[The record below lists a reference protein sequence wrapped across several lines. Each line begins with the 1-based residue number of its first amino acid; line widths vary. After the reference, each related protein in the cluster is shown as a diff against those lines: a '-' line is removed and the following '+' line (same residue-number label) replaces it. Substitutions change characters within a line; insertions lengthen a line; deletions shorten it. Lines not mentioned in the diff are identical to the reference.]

1 MKKSFYTV
9 GSLVILLIAAFVFV
23 LVPVLAG
30 RNPGANIP
38 AFGKYEGTEIRY
50 GDSDFDNYLSNYAE
64 YYKQQGYDYS
74 KSYYSLF
81 RYAFNATVI
90 DLAATKEVQK
100 SGYTVPQSEVNR
112 ALMPYFLDENG
123 KFNSKAYKQADPVA
137 VADMQKEFR
146 KTLTKQRFTEDMFGG
161 VTPFGKETLYGLKV
175 SSKEFDFYDTMNKNN
190 RGFNMA
196 TFDMT
201 KYPNSEKV
209 AYGKNNSEK
218 FVKYDFSVI
227 TCADKSKADSVAKRI
242 ANNEITFADAIT
254 EYSQK
259 IYSTDSGKLTSTY
272 QYQIAR
278 IIKDADNVKKLTD
291 LTVDA
296 VSEPVET
303 TVGYSI
309 FRLNAEPTKPNFNNE
324 DTVKVVYN
332 YLMAYETSHIENYYT
347 ETAKAFATVA
357 KKNGFNAA
365 CKQFGVEKITVPAF
379 PLNYGNLTVLNKIET
394 SLNGLSGIAS
404 NENFF
409 EKAFSLK
416 MNELSEPI
424 VNNRSVLVLQLTSK
438 DTATENRENAVLNQE
453 IKNYDI
459 ISEQSS
465 ILDSKNLKDN
475 FDEVYYKYFDANNQ

>member
-1 MKKSFYTV
+1 MKKGFYTL
-9 GSLVILLIAAFVFV
+9 GSLIILLIAAFVFV
-23 LVPVLAG
+23 LVPVLSG
-30 RNPGANIP
+30 QNSGATIP
-38 AFGKYEGTEIRY
+38 AFGKYEGTEIKY
-50 GDSDFDNYLSNYAE
+50 GDSDFDNYLSTYAN

-90 DLAATKEVQK
+90 DLAATKAVEK
-100 SGYTVPQSEVNR
+100 SGYVVPQSEVNR

-123 KFNSKAYKQADPVA
+123 KYSSKAYKQADPTA

-161 VTPFGKETLYGLKV
+161 VTPFGKETLYGLKT
-175 SSKEFDFYDTMNKNN
+175 SSKEFDFYDSMNKAN
-190 RGFNMA
+190 RAFNMVS
-196 TFDMT
+196 FDMT

-227 TCADKSKADSVAKRI
+227 TCADKSKASSVAKRI
-242 ANNEITFADAIT
+242 ANNEITFADAVT

-259 IYSTDSGKLTSTY
+259 VYSTDSGKLTSAY
-272 QYQIAR
+272 QYQIEK
-278 IIKDADNVKKLTD
+278 IIKDAENIKQLTD
-291 LTVDA
+291 LTVDGI
-296 VSEPVET
+296 SEPLET

-309 FRLNAEPTKPNFNNE
+309 FRLNAEPVKPNFNDEN
-324 DTVKVVYN
+324 TVKVVYN
-332 YLMAYETSHIENYYT
+332 YLMSYETSHIENYYT
-347 ETAKAFATVA
+347 ETAKAFASVA

-365 CKQFGVEKITVPAF
+365 CKQFNVEKIAIPAF
-379 PLNYGNLTVLNKIET
+379 PLNYGNITVLNKIET
-394 SLNGLSGIAS
+394 SLDGLSGVAT
-404 NENFF
+404 NENFL
-409 EKAFSLK
+409 KTAFSLK

-424 VNNRSVLVLQLTSK
+424 VNNRSILVLQLTSEK
-438 DTATENRENAVLNQE
+438 NNTDDRDNSVLSQE

-465 ILDSKNLKDN
+465 ILDGKQLKDN
-475 FDEVYYKYFDANNQ
+475 FDKVYYKYFANN